1 MCPFRYVDETSD
13 TSVTLHLF
21 RTINGTPRGD
31 ARAPRSGFLRE
42 TCLFAS
48 VFCKPV
54 NEAFA
59 AAIRMAN
66 RSDTEIVVTGDRNL
80 WNAEWGQLAG

>member
-1 MCPFRYVDETSD
+1 MCPFRYVDETTD

-31 ARAPRSGFLRE
+31 ARGPTSGTLTGATMFD
-42 TCLFAS
+42 A

-66 RSDTEIVVTGDRNL
+66 RNDTDVVVTGDRHL
-80 WNAEWGQLAG
+80 WNQEWGQLAE